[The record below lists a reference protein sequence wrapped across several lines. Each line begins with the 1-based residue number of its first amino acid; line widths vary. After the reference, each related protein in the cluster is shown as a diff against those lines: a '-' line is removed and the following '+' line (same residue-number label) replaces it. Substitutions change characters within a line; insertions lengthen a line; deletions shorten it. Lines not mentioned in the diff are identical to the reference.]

1 MKSLFLYLST
11 NLIFMTAN
19 SQTKLITPWE
29 KNENKTT
36 TYSECIAYYQMLA
49 QEYKEISCVPV
60 LETDSGF
67 PLHEVVISIDDKTPE
82 DARKNGKTILFINNG
97 IHPGEPEGIDATMM
111 LARDLVSKAE
121 LRKLLEKLTIV
132 IIPVYNI
139 DGCLN
144 RGSYSRA
151 NQNGPE
157 EYGFRGNDRNL
168 DLNRDFI
175 KCDTKNA
182 KSFNKLF
189 TKWMPDIMID
199 NHTSNGADYQYVMTL
214 ITSQEDK
221 LGPVLSEYVKKELNP
236 ALFKGMK
243 EKDWEMI
250 PYVNADGPPDE
261 GGIEQ
266 FLDLPRFSSGYA
278 ALHHC
283 IAFMPET
290 HMLKTYPPRVK
301 STYAFMEVMIE
312 YLATYGSIVQALKM
326 KSIEWYR
333 HEDKLPL
340 NWEIDKEHFDEIEFK
355 GYTAIRKPSEL
366 TGVDRLYYD
375 RKKPYTKT
383 IPFHNSYK
391 VLLET
396 TKPFAYI
403 IPQAYD
409 EVIDLLTRNKV
420 HLERLDEDVD
430 LYVEMYHIEDFKTSP
445 FPYEGHYPHNSTKV
459 RHVHVTK
466 TFRAGDYIVL
476 CDQDAIRYIFETL
489 EPEAPDSYFNWNFFD
504 GVLAQKEYYSDY
516 VFEDL
521 AVQFL
526 KENPLIKEELEVH
539 KLTDKEFKKS
549 PEGIL
554 DWVYKKSP
562 WYEPTHR
569 MYPVARVMDTTD
581 FNFKH

>member
-1 MKSLFLYLST
+1 
-11 NLIFMTAN
+11 MTAN
-19 SQTKLITPWE
+19 SQSKLITPWE
-29 KNENKTT
+29 KNENQTT
-36 TYSECIAYYQMLA
+36 TYHECIAYFEMLSHD
-49 QEYKEISCVPV
+49 YKEISCTPV

-67 PLHEVVISIDDKTPE
+67 PLHEVVISLNGNSPE
-82 DARKNGKTILFINNG
+82 QSRKEGKTILFINNG

-111 LARDLVSKAE
+111 LARDLVTKESLK
-121 LRKLLEKLTIV
+121 KLLEKLTVV

-144 RGSYSRA
+144 RGSFSRA

-157 EYGFRGNDRNL
+157 EYGFRGNDKNL

-175 KCDTKNA
+175 KCDTRNA
-182 KSFNKLF
+182 KSFNRLF

-261 GGIEQ
+261 DGIEQ

-290 HMLKTYPPRVK
+290 HMLKSYPPRVK

-312 YLATYGSIVQALKM
+312 YLAVNGKKVQQLK
-326 KSIEWYR
+326 KESIEWYKK
-333 HEDKLPL
+333 EKNLP
-340 NWEIDKEHFDEIEFK
+340 IDWDLKKEKHDSLEFK
-355 GYTAIRKPSEL
+355 GFEAAYKPSAV
-366 TGVDRLYYD
+366 TGKQRLFYD
-375 RKKPYTKT
+375 RNKPYQKT
-383 IPFHNSYK
+383 IPFYNTYQVS
-391 VLLET
+391 LT
-396 TKPFAYI
+396 NTKPFAYI
-403 IPQAYD
+403 IPQAYND
-409 EVIDLLTRNKV
+409 VIDRLTYNKV
-420 HLERLDEDVD
+420 HLERLQKDQV
-430 LYVEMYHIEDFKTSP
+430 VEVEIYHIEDFKTSGQA
-445 FPYEGHYPHNSTKV
+445 YEGHFLHNTTKV
-459 RHVHVTK
+459 KPIRQNK
-466 TFRAGDYIVL
+466 KFRAGDYIVF
-476 CDQDAIRYIFETL
+476 CDQDAIRYITETL

-504 GVLAQKEYYSDY
+504 GILAQKEYFSDY

-521 AVQFL
+521 AEQFL
-526 KENPLIKEELEVH
+526 NENPSIKEEL
-539 KLTDKEFKKS
+539 DKKKVSDDKFKNS
-549 PEGIL
+549 PEAIL
-554 DWVYKKSP
+554 DWVYKHSP

-569 MYPVARVMDTTD
+569 MYPVAKVIQHTD
-581 FNFKH
+581 FMLKH